1 MVAAPLDGAGFRT
14 RIAIARNV
22 QAGNLSPKGRRVRS
36 MSPNTQ
42 VALIALIL
50 FFVLASVSL
59 TWPRLA
65 GLERSRMRLASR
77 GMADAIKAPE
87 RALTKVL
94 AGYREPLPP
103 QLQARALRLGAAA
116 LIIS

>member
-50 FFVLASVSL
+50 FFVLASVSFV
-59 TWPRLA
+59 WPRLA
-65 GLERSRMRLASR
+65 GLERSRMRLSSR
-77 GMADAIKAPE
+77 GIVDTIKVPE
-87 RALTKVL
+87 WALTRAL
-94 AGYREPLPP
+94 AEFRDPLPP
-103 QLQARALRLGAAA
+103 HVQARALRLGA
-116 LIIS
+116 